1 MKNWCYK
8 KGKEEKEEKK
18 KKELPPIPVIKTK
31 TTTPLAVTPFRAY
44 CKSGSAPPGKDHL
57 EPDGRRCGL
66 AILNAARKAA
76 WNLLSYEE
84 QESYREV
91 AAQRTRDLKA
101 AAGDDAES
109 DGDVEMEVA

>member
-1 MKNWCYK
+1 MKNWCSK
-8 KGKEEKEEKK
+8 KGQDEKKEKK
-18 KKELPPIPVIKTK
+18 KKELLPIPAIK

-76 WNLLSYEE
+76 WNLLSSEE

-109 DGDVEMEVA
+109 NGDVEMEVA